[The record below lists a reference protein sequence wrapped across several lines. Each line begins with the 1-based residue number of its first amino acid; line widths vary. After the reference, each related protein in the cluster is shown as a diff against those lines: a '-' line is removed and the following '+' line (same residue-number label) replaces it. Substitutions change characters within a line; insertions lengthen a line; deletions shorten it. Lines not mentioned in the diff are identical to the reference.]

1 LSKADQQKNLKFLED
16 YPMNMH
22 TKFGSREESLRAA
35 TTTDNDVYQVMTLL
49 HMMMTLLVR

>member
-1 LSKADQQKNLKFLED
+1 
-16 YPMNMH
+16 MNMP

-35 TTTDNDVYQVMTLL
+35 TTTDNDVYQVMTLP